1 MPWFKIKF
9 KINVP
14 IRYDI
19 DQSFFQLIRS
29 IYNCFFHSVFSFSK
43 SLIFEGEVTKLSQ
56 EEVWG
61 FGSRLLKILKKM
73 SNSSDL
79 TQFNDVII
87 KFELMVENI
96 IIRSNERIDA
106 MSVI

>member
-1 MPWFKIKF
+1 MSEVIWRLVPWFKIKF

-43 SLIFEGEVTKLSQ
+43 SYDILIFEGEVTKLSQ
-56 EEVWG
+56 EEV
-61 FGSRLLKILKKM
+61 
-73 SNSSDL
+73 
-79 TQFNDVII
+79 
-87 KFELMVENI
+87 
-96 IIRSNERIDA
+96 
-106 MSVI
+106 